1 MVATE
6 SKRTAKKAKKPN
18 PKHVRPRKTAV
29 SGVIRADEV
38 LTIDAFCARMVCKL
52 SSVAEM
58 RKRGLIVRQDGP
70 NRLRIHGQ
78 DYLNYIASLPVA
90 PTWNRS
96 GSSEPTEAK

>member
-1 MVATE
+1 MVATKRRKARKSSAKPI
-6 SKRTAKKAKKPN
+6 SKNAR
-18 PKHVRPRKTAV
+18 PKKTAQ

-58 RKRGLIVRQDGP
+58 RRRGLIVRQDGA

-78 DYLNYIASLPVA
+78 DYLDYVRSLPAA
-90 PTWNRS
+90 PTWNAS
-96 GSSEPTEAK
+96 KDDAEAK